1 MISILAL
8 AALPSVLAAQ
18 PRTRLPAITPSIVAP
33 APVAP
38 PPVVVAPAG
47 PDRSSPPPVTPPV
60 VMEFPEPE
68 VHLLRPGVEA
78 WYVHVPGVR
87 HVEVSVIVRNGRIQR
102 PESAAAWYAVSATA
116 DLATQTLSSA
126 ELSELEDLHSMDVY
140 TQLGPEQ
147 GAVAFDATRDDLA
160 PAWSL
165 LTDMIHASAPPRADL
180 RRYVTDTKEWYLNEA
195 PASQSAV
202 AEAAMNFAWTP
213 KGHPY
218 GERPDLDSFSGLN
231 AAGITRL
238 YKDWLRHGPVRV
250 LVVGDIPWAE
260 AEPHV
265 IAAVDGIGA
274 DVEPAKAPEVVPP
287 KATRVIGV
295 DMPGQ
300 QQAAL
305 QMRVAAPWSG
315 AADRVAFKMI
325 NWVLGGH
332 FLSRLNTNLRED
344 KGYTYGAGSSYQAD
358 RTFGYATLRVDVP
371 SEHTKDAIVEIERE
385 LDRLVAEG
393 VPATDREMAY
403 RSWAAAWNNQF
414 QTASSAV
421 GLYNAVSRED
431 STVKARRDRIAAAQ
445 TLTTEATLTAAQAWL
460 GKDKPRVWVVVGDR
474 TQVAPQLNALG
485 WTVEWVSPESAILGS
500 F

>member
-1 MISILAL
+1 
-8 AALPSVLAAQ
+8 
-18 PRTRLPAITPSIVAP
+18 
-33 APVAP
+33 
-38 PPVVVAPAG
+38 
-47 PDRSSPPPVTPPV
+47 
-60 VMEFPEPE
+60 
-68 VHLLRPGVEA
+68 
-78 WYVHVPGVR
+78 
-87 HVEVSVIVRNGRIQR
+87 
-102 PESAAAWYAVSATA
+102 
-116 DLATQTLSSA
+116 
-126 ELSELEDLHSMDVY
+126 
-140 TQLGPEQ
+140 
-147 GAVAFDATRDDLA
+147 
-160 PAWSL
+160 
-165 LTDMIHASAPPRADL
+165 
-180 RRYVTDTKEWYLNEA
+180 
-195 PASQSAV
+195 
-202 AEAAMNFAWTP
+202 
-213 KGHPY
+213 
-218 GERPDLDSFSGLN
+218 
-231 AAGITRL
+231 
-238 YKDWLRHGPVRV
+238 
-250 LVVGDIPWAE
+250 
-260 AEPHV
+260 
-265 IAAVDGIGA
+265 
-274 DVEPAKAPEVVPP
+274 
-287 KATRVIGV
+287 
-295 DMPGQ
+295 
-300 QQAAL
+300 
-305 QMRVAAPWSG
+305 
-315 AADRVAFKMI
+315 MI